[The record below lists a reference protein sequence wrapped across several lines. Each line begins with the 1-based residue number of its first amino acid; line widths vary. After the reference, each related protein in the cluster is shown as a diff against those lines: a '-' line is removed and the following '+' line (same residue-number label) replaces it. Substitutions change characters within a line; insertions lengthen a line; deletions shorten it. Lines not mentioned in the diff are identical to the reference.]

1 VQKTS
6 HWAFD
11 PAHTP
16 AIRNRWTV
24 RDDRV
29 NVGLL
34 VHVMSMYAKSE
45 RSGIFCS
52 SAQFSV
58 PSYPFPT
65 SPVQIGC

>member
-1 VQKTS
+1 MQKTS

-34 VHVMSMYAKSE
+34 VHVISMYARSE
-45 RSGIFCS
+45 RSGIFYS
-52 SAQFSV
+52 SARS
-58 PSYPFPT
+58 SSPT
-65 SPVQIGC
+65 SPSQ